1 MICLTKRKKAI
12 MSKHERGVYK
22 LHIPKKDDDPAGLED
37 EVFIYAQERKGF
49 KQTMTFV
56 RPIGKAET
64 VERTIHEQ
72 TEKWFFLDPVNEV
85 LEPIYES
92 NKKEDR
98 K

>member
-1 MICLTKRKKAI
+1 
-12 MSKHERGVYK
+12 MSNHERGVYK
-22 LHIPKKDDDPAGLED
+22 LHIPKKDGDPAGMGD
-37 EVFIYAQERKGF
+37 EVFIYAKERKGF

-56 RPIGKAET
+56 RPTGKAEE
-64 VERTIHEQ
+64 VEKSIHKQ
-72 TEKWFFLDPVNEV
+72 IEKWFFLDPVNEI